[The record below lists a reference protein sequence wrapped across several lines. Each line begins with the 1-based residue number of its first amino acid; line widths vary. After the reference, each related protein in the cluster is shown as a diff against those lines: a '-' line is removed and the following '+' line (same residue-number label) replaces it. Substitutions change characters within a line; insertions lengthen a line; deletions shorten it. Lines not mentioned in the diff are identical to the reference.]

1 MNKNE
6 VLRVSANPRLYDFL
20 IRTGNEGA
28 DTQREG
34 EVKTRGEGPVCKV
47 RREASGKPGLRTP
60 WTQTRA
66 SREVGPVVRP
76 PRLWSFTRVARTN

>member
-28 DTQREG
+28 DTQTEG

-47 RREASGKPGLRTP
+47 RREASGKITLGTAPAQISSLQENRF
-60 WTQTRA
+60 
-66 SREVGPVVRP
+66 
-76 PRLWSFTRVARTN
+76 L